1 MAPRVHLS
9 LPVAWLLPVVEI
21 RWMKNAL
28 LQSSVISGF
37 ARKPTN
43 KTQKAQRFS
52 IFPTTP
58 TAIALLPSIPFLPL
72 SVMVN
77 AGIWS
82 EEEHDRFLI
91 AIKQFPNGP
100 WAAIAEAVGT
110 RSVRQV
116 QTHTQKYYEKIMR
129 RMTRVRK
136 DRKTWARLEHRI
148 EDDILEFC
156 KMMHSSG
163 LCTSLHAVTKPE
175 PLLKSPIEP
184 KCESV
189 RGAVTASPTQALTL
203 YRHHRDPLSSSSPV
217 IKMESQDSPRTDQ
230 EDDEVFDLL
239 PSFEESLDFF
249 IASLEYDV
257 QL

>member
-1 MAPRVHLS
+1 
-9 LPVAWLLPVVEI
+9 
-21 RWMKNAL
+21 
-28 LQSSVISGF
+28 
-37 ARKPTN
+37 
-43 KTQKAQRFS
+43 
-52 IFPTTP
+52 
-58 TAIALLPSIPFLPL
+58 
-72 SVMVN
+72 MVN

-82 EEEHDRFLI
+82 EEEHDRFLV

-100 WAAIAEAVGT
+100 WAAIADAVGT

-156 KMMHSSG
+156 KIMHGSG
-163 LCTSLHAVTKPE
+163 PH
-175 PLLKSPIEP
+175 
-184 KCESV
+184 
-189 RGAVTASPTQALTL
+189 
-203 YRHHRDPLSSSSPV
+203 PLSSSPM
-217 IKMESQDSPRTDQ
+217 IKRETQDSPKTDQ

-257 QL
+257 HL